1 VRDPAKTALVPI
13 VTTGAGVVVP
23 SALMMIALPNESSAG
38 DAFSGVAGAPG
49 ETLSVVVD
57 ADGCVVDVEVDDD
70 VGELVEVVELGTD
83 EDDVLD
89 DEGTEVEDGGTYIVV
104 EVVDEE
110 VLDEEVD
117 EDVDELD
124 DGGTYIVVE
133 VVDEDVD
140 VVEVEVEDGGTYIV
154 VEVVDE
160 DVDVVDVLVDV
171 LVELEVVVDP
181 GVVVVDVVGA
191 GVPPNSKEPI
201 SPETPTGRGAPRWS
215 YILPMNDATGSG
227 PASIAIELDV
237 NAIVFVGPPLS
248 ANA

>member
-1 VRDPAKTALVPI
+1 MSSTPKVRDPARTALVPI

-89 DEGTEVEDGGTYIVV
+89 DEGTEVEGGGTYIVV

-133 VVDEDVD
+133 V
-140 VVEVEVEDGGTYIV
+140 EDGGTYIV

-160 DVDVVDVLVDV
+160 DVDVDVVDVLVDVLVEV

-191 GVPPNSKEPI
+191 GVPPNSKEPT

-215 YILPMNDATGSG
+215 YMLPMNDATGSG

>member
-1 VRDPAKTALVPI
+1 MSSTPKVRDPARTALVPI

-89 DEGTEVEDGGTYIVV
+89 DEGTEVEGGGTYIVV

-140 VVEVEVEDGGTYIV
+140 VV
-154 VEVVDE
+154 
-160 DVDVVDVLVDV
+160 DVLVDVLVEV

>member
-1 VRDPAKTALVPI
+1 MRDPAKTALVSI

-38 DAFSGVAGAPG
+38 DAFSAVAGAPG

-104 EVVDEE
+104 EVVDE
-110 VLDEEVD
+110 
-117 EDVDELD
+117 
-124 DGGTYIVVE
+124 
-133 VVDEDVD
+133 
-140 VVEVEVEDGGTYIV
+140 
-154 VEVVDE
+154 
-160 DVDVVDVLVDV
+160 DVDVVDVLVEVLVDV

>member
-1 VRDPAKTALVPI
+1 MSSTPRVRDPAKTALVPI

-38 DAFSGVAGAPG
+38 DAFSAVAGAPG

-110 VLDEEVD
+110 VDEEVLDEEVD

-140 VVEVEVEDGGTYIV
+140 VLDVE
-154 VEVVDE
+154 
-160 DVDVVDVLVDV
+160 VDVLEDV
-171 LVELEVVVDP
+171 LVELELVVGERVVDD
-181 GVVVVDVVGA
+181 VELVDA

>member
-1 VRDPAKTALVPI
+1 M
-13 VTTGAGVVVP
+13 TTGAGVVVP

-140 VVEVEVEDGGTYIV
+140 VVDVLVE
-154 VEVVDE
+154 
-160 DVDVVDVLVDV
+160 VLVDV